1 MLGGLSVLA
10 FKLNPKSLRLMLAFS
25 GAFLIALSFTHIIPH
40 LYHQHSDMEHYYGL
54 FILGG
59 FFLQL
64 FLDFLSKGLEH
75 GHAHH
80 DDLRIS
86 PMPLLIGICLHSFL
100 EGMPFADNFH
110 HHDLQQTM
118 LVGVVI
124 HNIPISVVLMSLLL
138 HAGFRKSTSVIF
150 LLIFALSAPAGNLAS
165 YFIGD
170 SMGENIEVFF
180 SIIMAL
186 VVGIFLHISTTIL
199 FESSEHHRFNLIKLG
214 VIILGVVLAMV
225 S

>member
-1 MLGGLSVLA
+1 
-10 FKLNPKSLRLMLAFS
+10 MLAFS
-25 GAFLIALSFTHIIPH
+25 GAFLIALSFTHIVPH
-40 LYHQHSDMEHYYGL
+40 LFHQHSEYESYYGL

-59 FFLQL
+59 FFIQL

-75 GHAHH
+75 GHSHH
-80 DDLRIS
+80 DELRIS
-86 PMPLLIGICLHSFL
+86 PFPLMIGICLHSFL

-110 HHDLQQTM
+110 HHELQHSM

-138 HAGFRKSTSVIF
+138 NAGVKKSMAIIF
-150 LLIFALSAPAGNLAS
+150 LGIFALSAPAGNLLS
-165 YFIGD
+165 FLIGD

-180 SIIMAL
+180 SIVMAL

-214 VIILGVVLAMV
+214 VIILGVVLAV
-225 S
+225 LA